1 MYGLKTWSKDRNIK
15 DMPARKRTKFMTN
28 SPCIAEELSRR
39 CNGEHVHQQLMDG
52 RAKEAAIYPEPL
64 CRAICVGLIREM
76 KKATQQL
83 RSLMT
88 IKHDTKI
95 TEEYVDTK
103 EGKKKRGVSHAED
116 EEEYRMAFDDLTGEE
131 LPAKEVRK
139 ARLQEVKYIEDKQVW
154 RKMSRREAQRRGIK
168 RVAVRWI
175 DINKGDARNPL
186 YRSRLVTK

>member
-1 MYGLKTWSKDRNIK
+1 MAKEEGVVITVADQCMYGLKTWSKDRSIK
-15 DMPARKRTKFMTN
+15 YMPAIKITKFMTN

-39 CNGEHVHQQLMDG
+39 CKGQHVHQQLMDG

-88 IKHDTKI
+88 VRHDTKI

-116 EEEYRMAFDDLTGEE
+116 EE
-131 LPAKEVRK
+131 
-139 ARLQEVKYIEDKQVW
+139 
-154 RKMSRREAQRRGIK
+154 
-168 RVAVRWI
+168 
-175 DINKGDARNPL
+175 
-186 YRSRLVTK
+186 